1 MATIIEMDNVSFS
14 YGSEAEHA
22 LDDVSLRVDEGDF
35 VTQGQQIGTTQGHV
49 ICEMRVGDIPVN
61 PWDAWRGAGGLFF

>member
-1 MATIIEMDNVSFS
+1 MIEHGCGVK
-14 YGSEAEHA
+14 
-22 LDDVSLRVDEGDF
+22 SLFYLLGRRDVDEGDF